1 MTIKFDNVYISD
13 TGTVTGPYEKNGPL
27 QSYFDKS
34 YNDFYFGLKTWEQ
47 AESKLIEDSVDILL
61 NKIGRTRFDIDL
73 HISGDLMN
81 QLTSSNYAASKLGI
95 PYLGIYNACA
105 TSTEG
110 LIIGSS
116 LVDKKIIKNC
126 ICSVSS
132 HNNSAEK
139 QFRYPIEYGGPKRKT
154 TTFTTTG
161 GASAYLSSEKKGIRI
176 ESGTIGSV
184 IDMGIKDVYNM
195 GAVMAPA
202 AAQTIY
208 EHLRDT
214 KREIDYYDLVL
225 TGDLG
230 IYGKKILKEYM
241 ETEYNI
247 KLKNYDDTACMIFD
261 LDNQP
266 VYAGASGP
274 ACAPLVTYGYIFNKM
289 KKKEIN
295 RVLLVATGA
304 LMSPTMVNEK
314 MTIPS
319 IAHAIS
325 LEVIEWYMLMLLSLQ
340 ALFV

>member
-1 MTIKFDNVYISD
+1 MTIKFDNTYINETS
-13 TGTVTGPYEKNGPL
+13 TVTGPYEKNGPL

-61 NKIGRTRFDIDL
+61 NKLGRTRFDVDI

-81 QLTSSNYAASKLGI
+81 QLTSSNYAASKLEI
-95 PYLGIYNACA
+95 PYLGVYNACA
-105 TSTEG
+105 TSVES

-116 LVDKKIIKNC
+116 FVDKGIVKNC
-126 ICSVSS
+126 ICSTSS
-132 HNNSAEK
+132 HNNAAEK
-139 QFRYPIEYGGPKRKT
+139 QFRYPVEYGGPKRKT

-161 GASAYLSSEKKGIRI
+161 GASAYLSSNKSGIRV

-184 IDMGIKDVYNM
+184 ADMGIKDVYHM

-202 AAQTIY
+202 AAKTIY

-214 KREIDYYDLVL
+214 KREIGYYDLVL

-247 KLKNYDDTACMIFD
+247 KLNNYDDTACMIFD
-261 LDNQP
+261 IEKQP

-289 KKKEIN
+289 KKGEIT

-304 LMSPTMVNEK
+304 LMSPVMVNEK

-319 IAHAIS
+319 VAHAIS
-325 LEVIEWYMLMLLSLQ
+325 LEVIE
-340 ALFV
+340 

>member
-1 MTIKFDNVYISD
+1 MTIKFDNVYINE

-47 AESKLIEDSVDILL
+47 AESKLIEDSIDILL

-95 PYLGIYNACA
+95 PYLGVYNACA

-161 GASAYLSSEKKGIRI
+161 GASAYLSSDKRGIRI
-176 ESGTIGSV
+176 ESGTIGTV

-214 KREIDYYDLVL
+214 KREIDYYDLIL

-289 KKKEIN
+289 KKKEIT

-325 LEVIEWYMLMLLSLQ
+325 LEVIE
-340 ALFV
+340 